1 MTASNRVELRAIHTS
16 PDIMRTG
23 REEQLAPRHGL
34 AGRPLAGRCRR
45 CGHPVVGCRTAIGA
59 VVAVDP
65 RPVPGGE
72 LLINPSTDSIVA
84 VRNRSEALSAR
95 RRGEIGFVPHDRVCP
110 RLRHNTVPPAGGS
123 YVGCSAS

>member
-1 MTASNRVELRAIHTS
+1 V
-16 PDIMRTG
+16 
-23 REEQLAPRHGL
+23 
-34 AGRPLAGRCRR
+34 
-45 CGHPVVGCRTAIGA
+45 

-95 RRGEIGFVPHDRVCP
+95 RRGETGFVPHDRVCP
-110 RLRHNTVPPAGGS
+110 GRRDNAVPIAGRSCAGRS
-123 YVGCSAS
+123 V